1 MAELNNHRFTPEQIA
16 AIRAMPLGAMR
27 NKVRLARTI
36 LGLKQ
41 GDVADAIGITAPYLS
56 DIESGKYKDLPLE
69 SVLRPL
75 SDYFGC
81 AIEDLFPA
89 KEAVA

>member
-1 MAELNNHRFTPEQIA
+1 MKHTLTTEQVDA
-16 AIRAMPLGAMR
+16 LRSVPLGTMR
-27 NKVRLARTI
+27 NKVRIARMM
-36 LGLKQ
+36 LELKQ
-41 GDVADAIGITAPYLS
+41 GQVAEAIGVSAPYLS
-56 DIESGKYKDLPLE
+56 DIERGAYKDLPLE

-89 KEAVA
+89 REAVAS